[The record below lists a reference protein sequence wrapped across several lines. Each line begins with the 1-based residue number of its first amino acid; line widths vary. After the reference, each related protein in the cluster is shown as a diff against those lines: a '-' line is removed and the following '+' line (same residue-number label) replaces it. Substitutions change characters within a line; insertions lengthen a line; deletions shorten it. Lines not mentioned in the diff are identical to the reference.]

1 MQGYNCDNIFQNMA
15 FHETTYK
22 KNTRAGFR
30 PVNADPGL
38 RVNRS
43 KNFSCIT
50 MFFNSYA
57 LGTLK

>member
-38 RVNRS
+38 RVD
-43 KNFSCIT
+43 
-50 MFFNSYA
+50 
-57 LGTLK
+57 